1 MFDQLSAEIRAS
13 LIKGSIRTRTTKQ
26 NVDPARG
33 TLRVLSGKKSTETN
47 LGWVAIFTKPDPPC
61 SKSPQITKL
70 LYFERDQIFFATAK
84 KRTPLAREF
93 FSSIMVQLTII
104 IPISEQQVQW
114 SRIIKPCP
122 KYIASKNREN
132 TASLI
137 DFG

>member
-33 TLRVLSGKKSTETN
+33 TLSGKKSTETN

-70 LYFERDQIFFATAK
+70 LYFERDPIFFATAK

-93 FSSIMVQLTII
+93 SSNIMDQLTII